1 MSKDYDRQI
10 TLRCSTCGHDQFQ
23 GPDEAQAYT
32 CQKCSRQFSREE
44 LVEANGEAISEEMSE
59 ISKDVRDDLVAQ
71 FKSSFKKAGWDVK

>member
-10 TLRCSTCGHDQFQ
+10 TLRCSTCGHDQFE

-32 CQKCSRQFSREE
+32 CQKCSRQFSHEE

-59 ISKDVRDDLVAQ
+59 ISKEVRDDLVAQ
-71 FKSSFKKAGWDVK
+71 FKSSFKKACV